1 MSAWRSTAPSR
12 LRADTAY
19 PPSSCSSDTNESP
32 SRSRSWSSRGS
43 HTTLSCST
51 LSRAHSV
58 VPLKPMTSPVVKWC
72 TSTVISLMTKTSF
85 SMPLTGTTKRSP
97 ETGSQRSPASES
109 RRASSMVSMS
119 SMVTSPRGIAKQ
131 PWIWSMTERP
141 GLEALDESTFETVLC
156 VVAHPDDLEYGTAA
170 AVEKWVRAGKTVTYL
185 LVTRGEAGIDTMPPA
200 EAGPLR
206 EQEERTGAA
215 RVGVDVVEFLDGF
228 ADGVVEFG
236 LALRRAIAR
245 EIRIRRPDLVVTM
258 TYADRFPGGSVN
270 QADHRAVGLAVV
282 DARSDAGNRWIFPD
296 LVDEGHEPWK
306 VAQVLVVMDPEPTH
320 YVDVSDHVD
329 AAVASLSAHEAY
341 LAALGPDY
349 PDPADLLGRILG
361 GPADVVG
368 VPYAVTGRL
377 LG

>member
-1 MSAWRSTAPSR
+1 
-12 LRADTAY
+12 
-19 PPSSCSSDTNESP
+19 
-32 SRSRSWSSRGS
+32 
-43 HTTLSCST
+43 
-51 LSRAHSV
+51 
-58 VPLKPMTSPVVKWC
+58 
-72 TSTVISLMTKTSF
+72 
-85 SMPLTGTTKRSP
+85 
-97 ETGSQRSPASES
+97 
-109 RRASSMVSMS
+109 
-119 SMVTSPRGIAKQ
+119 
-131 PWIWSMTERP
+131 MTERP
-141 GLEALDESTFETVLC
+141 ALEELDESTFETVLC

-215 RVGVDVVEFLDGF
+215 RVGVDVGEFLDGC

-245 EIRIRRPDLVVTM
+245 EIRIRRPGLVVTM

-282 DARSDAGNRWIFPD
+282 D
-296 LVDEGHEPWK
+296 
-306 VAQVLVVMDPEPTH
+306 
-320 YVDVSDHVD
+320 
-329 AAVASLSAHEAY
+329 SLSAHQAY
-341 LAALGPDY
+341 RAARGPDY
-349 PDPADLLGRILG
+349 PEPADLLGRILG
-361 GPADVVG
+361 GAADVVG